1 MDLIYT
7 NAKRVDQGVMSA
19 YDFDL
24 SFGVN
29 ENDYEITLGVDEPL
43 LEFGAFV
50 YVEGTEYGGI
60 VDGIKSDTNGETV
73 TYMGRTWHGIINSKV
88 IQPDSGADYLVVSGD
103 ANAVLADLITR
114 LGLSGLFAARE
125 GLSNVYISNYK
136 FPRYCKGYDGIRD
149 MLADSNAKLKISW
162 ENQSVQLFAEP
173 IVDYTEDPVDG
184 DIASLSV
191 EQHRQKV
198 NHLIC
203 LGAGELAERE
213 VIHLYVDQFGRIGD
227 VQYYT
232 GIDEV
237 VETYDNPTSDDLRA
251 DGTETLKALR
261 DNDTA
266 EITLPETEGIVFDIG
281 DIVGATEVRS
291 GIKVTETVTQKIIRI
306 KSGIITAE
314 YNTGGSAANTSVGET
329 GSGGGTGGGTGDA
342 DGKDGVGIKRI
353 TIVGV

>member
-7 NAKRVDQGVMSA
+7 NAKRVDQGVISA

-24 SFGVN
+24 SFGAE
-29 ENDYEITLGVDEPL
+29 ENDYEITLESDEIK

-60 VDGIKSDTNGETV
+60 VDSIKSNTNDESI

-88 IQPDSGADYLVVSGD
+88 IQPNSGADYLVVSGD
-103 ANAVLADLITR
+103 ANAVLADLISR
-114 LGLSGLFAARE
+114 LGLSGLFAAGE
-125 GLSNVYISNYK
+125 GLSNVYISNHK

-149 MLADSNAKLKISW
+149 MLADNNAKLKISW
-162 ENQSVQLFAEP
+162 ENQSVQLSAEP
-173 IVDYTEDPVDG
+173 IIDYTEDPIDG
-184 DIASLSV
+184 DIASLMV
-191 EQHRQKV
+191 VQHRQKV

-237 VETYDNPTSDDLRA
+237 VETYDNPNSEDLWT
-251 DGTETLKALR
+251 DGSETLTALR

-281 DIVGATEVRS
+281 DIVGASEVRS
-291 GIKVTETVTQKIIRI
+291 GVKVAEAVTQKIIRI
-306 KSGIITAE
+306 NNGIITAE
-314 YNTGGSAANTSVGET
+314 YNTGGTAANTSSG
-329 GSGGGTGGGTGDA
+329 GYNSGGGGGTGGA